1 MINSELE
8 FKLEEVLQ
16 KFSAN
21 LQEKIQH
28 SVELL
33 RKSERL
39 ALAYDSEAGFYLAF
53 SGGKDSQ
60 CLYHI
65 ARLAGVKFKAH
76 MSLTSVDPPEVI
88 RFVKKQYPDINLVKP
103 KKSIYQ
109 AAIDNKILPT
119 IRARWCCKEY
129 KEGAGA
135 GKAKEA

>member
-39 ALAYDSEAGFYLAF
+39 ALAYDSEAGF
-53 SGGKDSQ
+53 
-60 CLYHI
+60 
-65 ARLAGVKFKAH
+65 
-76 MSLTSVDPPEVI
+76 
-88 RFVKKQYPDINLVKP
+88 
-103 KKSIYQ
+103 
-109 AAIDNKILPT
+109 
-119 IRARWCCKEY
+119 
-129 KEGAGA
+129 
-135 GKAKEA
+135 